1 MNKIIF
7 VCTGNTCRSPMAE
20 IILKKLLKDANITNV
35 KISSAGLMAVEGEKM
50 SENSKIAL
58 KELGFRLYGFKSKRL
73 TPNMV
78 KKANMVICMTNSH
91 KQSLSAYGFNNVY
104 TLAEVTGTKDVI
116 DPYGYDLSVYKKT
129 AEQIKYA
136 CEIILKEIKKVR
148 GEE

>member
-20 IILKKLLKDANITNV
+20 IILKKILKDANVTNV
-35 KISSAGLMAVEGEKM
+35 KISSAGLMAVDGEKM
-50 SENSKIAL
+50 SEYSKIAL

-91 KQSLSAYGFNNVY
+91 KESLKGFNNVY